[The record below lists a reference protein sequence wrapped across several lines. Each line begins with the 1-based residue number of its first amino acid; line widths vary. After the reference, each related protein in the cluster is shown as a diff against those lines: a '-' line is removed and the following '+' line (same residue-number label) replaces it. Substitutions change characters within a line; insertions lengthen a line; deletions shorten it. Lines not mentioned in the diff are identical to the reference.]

1 MAEPSDIDQRASLYA
16 ARHGLRIDRQ
26 LGYGKDGTVFSTV
39 LPAGDA
45 TAVKVFERQD
55 MYARELAVYWRLGEH
70 GVTEVHGHN
79 VPQLIASNDELLV
92 IEMTVVAKP
101 YLLDFADARL
111 DAAPEFPDDVIEQ
124 WHEEK
129 IEQFG
134 AELWQRAQLV
144 MATLR
149 GSYGV
154 FLLDINPGNIT
165 FGEGDP

>member
-1 MAEPSDIDQRASLYA
+1 MDQGASLYA
-16 ARHGLRIDRQ
+16 ERRDLRIDRP
-26 LGYGKDGTVFSTV
+26 LGFGKDGTVFSTV
-39 LPAGDA
+39 LPARDA
-45 TAVKVFERQD
+45 TAVKVFEQQN
-55 MYARELAVYWRLGEH
+55 MCQRELAVYRRLDQH

-79 VPQLIASNDELLV
+79 VPLLIARDDELFV
-92 IEMTVVAKP
+92 IEMTVVARP
-101 YLLDFADARL
+101 FLLDFADARL
-111 DAAPEFPDDVIEQ
+111 DAVPEFPDEVLER

-134 AELWQRAQLV
+134 AELWERAQLV

-149 GSYGV
+149 GSYGI